1 MNNTLAEIG
10 RKKFHPGIT
19 SRREERIM
27 ARDIHVG
34 TYRVPQSGHLSRT
47 RPLGQ
52 GTRQERVT
60 DTPFTFLKIVK
71 NLIENRK
78 STKVSKELKLKFL
91 KTEKRPKCRK
101 VDLSI

>member
-1 MNNTLAEIG
+1 
-10 RKKFHPGIT
+10 
-19 SRREERIM
+19 M

-34 TYRVPQSGHLSRT
+34 TCRPPQSGHLSRT

-71 NLIENRK
+71 LIENRK
-78 STKVSKELKLKFL
+78 STRVSKELKLKFF
-91 KTEKRPKCRK
+91 
-101 VDLSI
+101 

>member
-1 MNNTLAEIG
+1 
-10 RKKFHPGIT
+10 
-19 SRREERIM
+19 M

-34 TYRVPQSGHLSRT
+34 TCRLPQSGHLSRT

-71 NLIENRK
+71 FNRK
-78 STKVSKELKLKFL
+78 
-91 KTEKRPKCRK
+91 PK
-101 VDLSI
+101 VDQSVERIKIEFFEN

>member
-1 MNNTLAEIG
+1 
-10 RKKFHPGIT
+10 
-19 SRREERIM
+19 M

-34 TYRVPQSGHLSRT
+34 TCRPPQSGHLSRT

-71 NLIENRK
+71 KFENRK
-78 STKVSKELKLKFL
+78 ATKVSKELNLKNFL

-101 VDLSI
+101 VNLSF